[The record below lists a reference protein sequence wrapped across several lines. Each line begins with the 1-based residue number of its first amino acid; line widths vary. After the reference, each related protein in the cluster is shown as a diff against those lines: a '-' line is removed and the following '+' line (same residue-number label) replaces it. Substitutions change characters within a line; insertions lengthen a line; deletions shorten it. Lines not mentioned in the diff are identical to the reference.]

1 MRFASE
7 VWLLGALCAL
17 LFAAVAIY
25 AGVRALRDEALFG
38 DRELVRSLLSAPTG
52 TRRAI
57 SAVLITLGVALA
69 FVAAARPQYGK
80 GTRVL
85 PATNLDVVLVLDYS
99 KSMYARDV
107 APSRTARAKV
117 EVTRLIRALGGARFG
132 AVAFAGDSLSFPL
145 TSDGSAIAQFFR
157 GLSPNDMPLGGTA
170 IARALDSAHQI
181 LMRDPRSARHE
192 KVIVLVT
199 DGEDLEGDPVAAAQ
213 AAHADGI
220 TVEVVQVG
228 GRSPEPIPDVDETG
242 EVRGMR
248 RGRDGKIL
256 TTELTAEGERQLEAT
271 ASAGGGRITRAE
283 AGSVGIDQ
291 VAEALRRKMSEEL
304 SERVET
310 VFADVYQYPL
320 GLAVLLLLAEA
331 FVGRAVRHER
341 RIEPPKGAHRRR
353 LPRRLRA
360 TAVLLLPLTLGCE
373 PFDALFM
380 RNSPVVDDAL
390 EALNTNQ
397 RDPALELLIQYL
409 ETGKCDAGVIGAGD
423 RVRKYG
429 DAGFD
434 LALALAGG
442 DTSAPPGAASAPG
455 STALGT
461 SPANPAPLPKPSGSS
476 KGGNVPG
483 TSAAPGAD
491 ARTANV
497 ECALRVLAP
506 IAEETTHPADLRA
519 RVLYLIGNLEL
530 ERTEYD
536 SAIEHYDRAL
546 LLAPGQKTG
555 MGDAIGQDIA
565 HNRALAL
572 RLREEKKRK
581 EEEQK
586 KQEEQNQSQDEQ
598 EDQDDPNQDQQD
610 QGQDPKDRQ
619 DPNQDQKGQDQQ
631 DPKQG
636 QDGQEDPE
644 QKDPADQQPGDSQQ
658 SQPRGD
664 EQKDRQASAN
674 QDPGQG
680 KPGEPEQAAGSREA
694 TASQDDRILDLLE
707 QAPTLQEEEAKQRAR
722 TVRVR
727 PTMEDK

>member
-7 VWLLGALCAL
+7 VWLLGALSAL

-25 AGVRALRDEALFG
+25 AGVRALRDEARFG
-38 DRELVRSLLSAPTG
+38 ERELVRSLLSAPTG

-57 SAVLITLGVALA
+57 SAVLITLGVASA

-228 GRSPEPIPDVDETG
+228 GRSPEPIPDVNETG

-271 ASAGGGRITRAE
+271 ASAGGGRVTRAE

-331 FVGRAVRHER
+331 FVGRAARSER
-341 RIEPPKGAHRRR
+341 RVEPPKGAHRRR

-380 RNSPVVDDAL
+380 RNSPVVDDAI
-390 EALNTNQ
+390 EALNENQ

-434 LALALAGG
+434 LALALGGG

-455 STALGT
+455 STALGA
-461 SPANPAPLPKPSGSS
+461 SPANPAPLPNSGSS
-476 KGGNVPG
+476 KGGSVPG
-483 TSAAPGAD
+483 TPAAPGAD
-491 ARTANV
+491 VRAANV

-536 SAIEHYDRAL
+536 SAIESYDRAL

-572 RLREEKKRK
+572 RLREEKKRQ

-586 KQEEQNQSQDEQ
+586 KQDEQNQSQEDQ
-598 EDQDDPNQDQQD
+598 EDQDQQDPNQDQQD
-610 QGQDPKDRQ
+610 QGQKDQQDPDQDQQGQDQQ
-619 DPNQDQKGQDQQ
+619 DPNQDQ
-631 DPKQG
+631 QG
-636 QDGQEDPE
+636 QKDPE
-644 QKDPADQQPGDSQQ
+644 RQDPADQQSADSQQ
-658 SQPRGD
+658 DQGN
-664 EQKDRQASAN
+664 EQEDQQANSS

-680 KPGEPEQAAGSREA
+680 KPGEPEQTAGSREA

>member
-7 VWLLGALCAL
+7 MWLFGALSAL
-17 LFAAVAIY
+17 LFAAIAIY
-25 AGVRALRDEALFG
+25 AGVRAVRDEARFG
-38 DRELVRSLLSAPTG
+38 DRELVRRLLSAPTG

-57 SAVLITLGVALA
+57 SAVLVTLGVALA

-117 EVTRLIRALGGARFG
+117 EVSRLIRALGGARFG
-132 AVAFAGDSLSFPL
+132 AVAFAGDSLAFPL

-157 GLSPNDMPLGGTA
+157 GLTPNDMPLGGTA

-242 EVRGMR
+242 AVRGMR
-248 RGRDGKIL
+248 RDQAGRIL
-256 TTELTAEGERQLEAT
+256 TTELTAEGEQQLQAT
-271 ASAGGGRITRAE
+271 ASAGGGRVTRAE

-320 GLAVLLLLAEA
+320 GLAALLLLVEA
-331 FVGRAVRHER
+331 FVGRAAR
-341 RIEPPKGAHRRR
+341 RTRPPEAPKGTQRRR

-360 TAVLLLPLTLGCE
+360 TAVLILPLTLGCE

-380 RNSPVVDDAL
+380 RNSPVVDDAID
-390 EALNTNQ
+390 ALAEGQ
-397 RDPALELLIQYL
+397 RDEALELLTRYL

-434 LALALAGG
+434 LALGLGALNSGAGG
-442 DTSAPPGAASAPG
+442 APASA
-455 STALGT
+455 
-461 SPANPAPLPKPSGSS
+461 APLG
-476 KGGNVPG
+476 
-483 TSAAPGAD
+483 SAAPGGLPAILPPAGSAAAAPVAPSTD
-491 ARTANV
+491 PHAAEV

-519 RVLYLIGNLEL
+519 RVLYLLGNLEL
-530 ERTEYD
+530 GRKEYA

-555 MGDAIGQDIA
+555 TGDAIGQDIA

-572 RLREEKKRK
+572 RLEEEKKRQ

-586 KQEEQNQSQDEQ
+586 KQNEQNQSQDQ
-598 EDQDDPNQDQQD
+598 KDSGDQDQKDQGD
-610 QGQDPKDRQ
+610 QGQKD
-619 DPNQDQKGQDQQ
+619 QDQQ
-631 DPKQG
+631 DPGDQDQKDQG
-636 QDGQEDPE
+636 QDGQDEPQD
-644 QKDPADQQPGDSQQ
+644 QKDPGQKDQGDPKKDQPDGNQPKDQQASSGQEPGQGQPGD
-658 SQPRGD
+658 
-664 EQKDRQASAN
+664 ETA
-674 QDPGQG
+674 
-680 KPGEPEQAAGSREA
+680 AAGNRDAS
-694 TASQDDRILDLLE
+694 ASQDDRILDLLE